1 VQRAERQPFTRA
13 LGWKRLQEIVDAL
26 GMGVRE
32 RYTVAV

>member
-1 VQRAERQPFTRA
+1 